1 MNLSTSVKFRLIQA
15 GSLFL
20 SVCAVMFILL
30 LQAVCISSKK
40 TENKIVKIWTVPK
53 KENVVQQKNRDEIK
67 QSVSNFESSSVVY
80 NLPVNVPKISSSN
93 FYLPEI
99 SIKSGNQNN
108 ADFSLAVFSQGS
120 EHNFLTEIFE
130 LDMLDKIPRRLD
142 KTIVDYPKQMLK
154 RGIEGYVKLLVVID
168 TTGVLSIEKVIDAT
182 NSHFEKNALMAVDK
196 FLYEIPKK
204 NGKSVRARFELVIPF
219 KIIR

>member
-1 MNLSTSVKFRLIQA
+1 MNLSTSVKYKLIQA

-20 SVCAVMFILL
+20 SVCAVVFIFL

-40 TENKIVKIWTVPK
+40 TENKIVKIWSAPK
-53 KENVVQQKNRDEIK
+53 KENIVQQKNRNEIK
-67 QSVSNFESSSVVY
+67 QSVSKFDSSSIVR

-93 FYLPEI
+93 FYLPEV
-99 SIKSGNQNN
+99 SIKSENQSN
-108 ADFSLAVFSQGS
+108 ADFSLAVFSRGS
-120 EHNFLTEIFE
+120 EHNFSTEIFE

-154 RGIEGYVKLLVVID
+154 RGIEGYVKLLVIID

-182 NSHFEKNALMAVDK
+182 NSHFAKNALAAVDK
-196 FLYEIPKK
+196 FLYEVPKK
-204 NGKSVRARFELVIPF
+204 NGKSVKARFELEIPF
-219 KIIR
+219 KIIK